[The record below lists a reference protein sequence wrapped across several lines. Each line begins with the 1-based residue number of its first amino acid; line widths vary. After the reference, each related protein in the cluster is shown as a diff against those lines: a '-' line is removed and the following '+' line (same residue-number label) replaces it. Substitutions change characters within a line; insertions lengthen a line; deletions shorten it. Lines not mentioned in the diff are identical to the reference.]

1 MTATQLLQQLQDYMF
16 TDKNLIRY
24 TKHMI
29 QPQPSKEVTNQ
40 APVLPPRKEHPLM
53 SVKRK
58 PAEKRPAV
66 SRYLPKQKDSL
77 FWCFYILKN
86 GYSNYEM
93 EINNQYFVVEK
104 SEKFKYID
112 TLRKNKE
119 LIKLHKIRP
128 FSDLEDELA
137 NKERI
142 SLKTFMAL
150 CIVENLN
157 ILLIDGRKTFELE
170 CADITEQNPVHII
183 HRNSKTN
190 EHSIELNVTDE
201 LLKQYRETYY
211 KMESI
216 DAKIKSIG
224 TYKVDELLEMCK
236 KLNIELNHEQNKM
249 KKADIY
255 ERLLMNY

>member
-1 MTATQLLQQLQDYMF
+1 MTATQLIQQLQDYMF
-16 TDKNLIRY
+16 TNQNLIQY

-29 QPQPSKEVTNQ
+29 QRQPIQIENPKPLQ
-40 APVLPPRKEHPLM
+40 KKPV
-53 SVKRK
+53 K
-58 PAEKRPAV
+58 PIEKKTAT
-66 SRYLPKQKDSL
+66 RYSPKQKDSL

-93 EINNQYFVVEK
+93 EINNRYFVVEK
-104 SEKFKYID
+104 NEKFKYID
-112 TLRKNKE
+112 ILRKNKE

-150 CIVENLN
+150 CVVENLN
-157 ILLIDGRKTFELE
+157 IILVDGRKTFELA
-170 CADITEQNPVHII
+170 CADITEQNPVHIV
-183 HRNSKTN
+183 HRNSKTH
-190 EHSIELNVTDE
+190 EHSIDLNATTDE

-211 KMESI
+211 KMENI

-224 TYKVDELLEMCK
+224 SYKVDELLEMCK
-236 KLNIELNHEQNKM
+236 KLNIEMNQQGNKM